1 MDYQIIQNK
10 DNKSLFTIQLNNY
23 NPSNREA
30 IIKSIT
36 KTKIILGATVTNNY
50 KTITFNTNSIEK
62 QNQTPI
68 NHDTLLLILYNLST
82 QLKYLINNYSK
93 TFIGYNP
100 KNILVIDE
108 NKFIYLPNNEELHD
122 IEDNNITITYPFSQQ
137 DFFMSPEMFFIK
149 EIPSKIHYKTSYYS
163 LACLIIYYLPN
174 KQNDQN
180 NQNNQPNNQPNKQ
193 NDITQ
198 YKIEDIESKLIP
210 IKGTKIYFLLIRCL
224 TNNIE
229 NRCILYI

>member
-23 NPSNREA
+23 NIANREA
-30 IIKSIT
+30 IVKSIT
-36 KTKIILGATVTNNY
+36 KTKIILGTTVTNNY
-50 KTITFNTNSIEK
+50 KTITFNTNSIENQSQK
-62 QNQTPI
+62 QNPTSH
-68 NHDTLLLILYNLST
+68 NTLLLILYNLST
-82 QLKYLINNYSK
+82 QLKYMINNYSK

-122 IEDNNITITYPFSQQ
+122 IEDNNISITYPFSQQ

-149 EIPSKIHYKTSYYS
+149 EFPSKIHYKTSYYS
-163 LACLIIYYLPN
+163 LACLIIYYL
-174 KQNDQN
+174 
-180 NQNNQPNNQPNKQ
+180 QPNNQQ

-198 YKIEDIESKLIP
+198 YKIEDIESKIIP
-210 IKGTKIYFLLIRCL
+210 IKGTTIYFLLIRCL
-224 TNNIE
+224 TKNIE
-229 NRCILYI
+229 NRCILYM

>member
-23 NPSNREA
+23 NIANREA
-30 IIKSIT
+30 IVKSIT

-50 KTITFNTNSIEK
+50 KTITFNTNSIENQSQK
-62 QNQTPI
+62 QNPI
-68 NHDTLLLILYNLST
+68 SHDTLLLILYNLST
-82 QLKYLINNYSK
+82 QLKYMINNYSK

-137 DFFMSPEMFFIK
+137 DFFMSPEMFLIK
-149 EIPSKIHYKTSYYS
+149 EFPSKIHYKTSYYS
-163 LACLIIYYLPN
+163 LACLIIYYL
-174 KQNDQN
+174 
-180 NQNNQPNNQPNKQ
+180 QPNNQQ

-198 YKIEDIESKLIP
+198 YKVEDIESKIIP
-210 IKGTKIYFLLIRCL
+210 IKGTRIYFLLIRCL

-229 NRCILYI
+229 NRCILYM

>member
-23 NPSNREA
+23 NIANREA
-30 IIKSIT
+30 IVKSIT

-50 KTITFNTNSIEK
+50 KTITFNTNSIENQFQK
-62 QNQTPI
+62 QNPI
-68 NHDTLLLILYNLST
+68 SHDTLLLILYNLST
-82 QLKYLINNYSK
+82 QLKYMINNYSK

-149 EIPSKIHYKTSYYS
+149 EFPSKIHYKTSYYS
-163 LACLIIYYLPN
+163 LACLIIYYL
-174 KQNDQN
+174 
-180 NQNNQPNNQPNKQ
+180 QPNNQQ

-198 YKIEDIESKLIP
+198 YKIEDIESNIIP
-210 IKGTKIYFLLIRCL
+210 IKGTRIYFLLIRCL
-224 TNNIE
+224 TKNIE

>member
-23 NPSNREA
+23 NIANREA
-30 IIKSIT
+30 IVKSIT

-50 KTITFNTNSIEK
+50 KTITFNTNSIENQSQK
-62 QNQTPI
+62 QNPI
-68 NHDTLLLILYNLST
+68 SHDTLLLILYNLST

-163 LACLIIYYLPN
+163 LACLIIYYL
-174 KQNDQN
+174 
-180 NQNNQPNNQPNKQ
+180 QPNKQ

-198 YKIEDIESKLIP
+198 YKIEDIESKIIP

>member
-23 NPSNREA
+23 NIANREA
-30 IIKSIT
+30 IVKSIT
-36 KTKIILGATVTNNY
+36 KTKIILGTTVTNNY
-50 KTITFNTNSIEK
+50 KTITFNTNSIENQFQK
-62 QNQTPI
+62 QNPI
-68 NHDTLLLILYNLST
+68 SHDTLLLILYNLST
-82 QLKYLINNYSK
+82 QLKYMINNYSK

-149 EIPSKIHYKTSYYS
+149 EFPSKIHYKTSYYS
-163 LACLIIYYLPN
+163 LACLIIYYL
-174 KQNDQN
+174 
-180 NQNNQPNNQPNKQ
+180 QPNNQQ

-198 YKIEDIESKLIP
+198 YKIEDIESKIIP
-210 IKGTKIYFLLIRCL
+210 IKGTRIYFLLIRCL

-229 NRCILYI
+229 NRCIFYM